1 MTALALY
8 QPAIDQ
14 VCRALPAENSRKAYS
29 QSLARFFAWHTA
41 QGGGPLNRDLVLRY
55 REDLVAGGKQAPT
68 VNQALAAIKKLA
80 KEALYAGLLD
90 PLSERGIADTPTLPV
105 HGHRL
110 KRWLTVEQLAA
121 LLQMPDR
128 NTPQGRRDYALL
140 CLLSLAALRREEAA
154 TLTCEDLHRRDTR
167 MVLEVKGKGG
177 RIRTVICHKLLE
189 EAIEEWQVYDG
200 VLQGRLLR
208 RFDNGGI
215 CQSLTADGIRK
226 ICDAYAAR
234 FEVRFT
240 PHDLRRTAARIM
252 RSNGAEYDQ
261 IQHVLGH
268 SSVTT
273 TERYVRM
280 MPDTAAPATDR
291 ISLVSP
297 VTPVTG

>member
-29 QSLARFFAWHTA
+29 QSLARFFAWHTE

-55 REDLVAGGKQAPT
+55 REALVVDGKQAPT

-90 PLSERGIADTPTLPV
+90 PLSERGIADIPTLPV

-110 KRWLTVEQLAA
+110 KRWLTPEQLAA
-121 LLQMPDR
+121 LLRMPDR
-128 NTPQGRRDYALL
+128 NLPQGRRDYLLL

-154 TLTCEDLHRRDTR
+154 TLCCEDIHRRDMR
-167 MVLEVKGKGG
+167 MVLEIKGKGG
-177 RIRTVICHKLLE
+177 RIRNVVCHKLLE
-189 EAIEEWQVYDG
+189 AAVEEWQVFDN

-226 ICDAYAAR
+226 ICDSYAER

-252 RSNGAEYDQ
+252 RANGAEYDQ

-268 SSVTT
+268 ASVTT

-291 ISLVSP
+291 ITVGS
-297 VTPVTG
+297 